1 MAEQFSF
8 FDSLQSL
15 VDAGLARFDQPQTPA
30 TGQVQSTGNPLL
42 LPKEQLAQ
50 RAAAGVNV
58 PRDEPI
64 PTGDPLG
71 LDDPFSGSSQFF
83 RGKSIPGLPSRT
95 DISNFLG
102 VGAGELATQGTG
114 GFSVDPSA
122 SVPGGFGVTPAR
134 GIGTIAGLLGGPLGS
149 ILGTGIG
156 TAIMEP
162 GYERAA
168 GEATSPYGITDDDE
182 ISGWSSFLNSV
193 TFGLGGRG
201 FDEQLNDLLAEV
213 GSFPE
218 GAGDE
223 GTRDLFG
230 NTKQTPRQL
239 LTTDFRDYVNQ
250 GTFEESVDAVISD
263 APFKE
268 SGDAIEPVK
277 QVYEDPQLERDALI
291 DRLRGLS
298 SEQYQQ
304 LSDDP
309 SLIGRRVREM
319 SDLWDIGYPK
329 SSPKSLPGTVPF
341 SEPLPD
347 VTLAQPQTMAQA
359 FKGDDEGGSGGF
371 FGSGPDIDRDS
382 PDSFGFGIF

>member
-182 ISGWSSFLNSV
+182 ISGWSSFLNSI

-223 GTRDLFG
+223 GRRDLFG
-230 NTKQTPRQL
+230 TTEQTPQQL
-239 LTTDFRDYVNQ
+239 LTTAFRDYVNQ
-250 GTFEESVDAVISD
+250 EPSEAFMGGGPP
-263 APFKE
+263 APAPAPAPAK
-268 SGDAIEPVK
+268 
-277 QVYEDPQLERDALI
+277 
-291 DRLRGLS
+291 
-298 SEQYQQ
+298 
-304 LSDDP
+304 
-309 SLIGRRVREM
+309 
-319 SDLWDIGYPK
+319 
-329 SSPKSLPGTVPF
+329 
-341 SEPLPD
+341 
-347 VTLAQPQTMAQA
+347 TMAQA
-359 FKGDDEGGSGGF
+359 FGGGDEAGGGGF

>member
-30 TGQVQSTGNPLL
+30 TGQGQPTGNPLL

-50 RAAAGVNV
+50 RAAAGVRV

-64 PTGDPLG
+64 PTRDPLG
-71 LDDPFSGSSQFF
+71 LGDPFSGSSQFF
-83 RGKSIPGLPSRT
+83 RGKSLPGLPSRT

-102 VGAGELATQGTG
+102 VGAGELATQGFG
-114 GFSVDPSA
+114 GVSSFPRQD
-122 SVPGGFGVTPAR
+122 VPPDTDTFPPGKETERYSNILGGTGVTPAR

-168 GEATSPYGITDDDE
+168 GKATSPYGITDDDE
-182 ISGWSSFLNSV
+182 ISGWSSFLNSI

-223 GTRDLFG
+223 GSRDLFG
-230 NTKQTPRQL
+230 TTEQTPQQL
-239 LTTDFRDYVNQ
+239 LTTAFRDYVNQ
-250 GTFEESVDAVISD
+250 EPSEAFMGGGPPAPAPAPRLPSPPAKTMADVWYDDRFGGGDFGGGFEPSD
-263 APFKE
+263 AAGWE
-268 SGDAIEPVK
+268 
-277 QVYEDPQLERDALI
+277 
-291 DRLRGLS
+291 
-298 SEQYQQ
+298 
-304 LSDDP
+304 
-309 SLIGRRVREM
+309 
-319 SDLWDIGYPK
+319 
-329 SSPKSLPGTVPF
+329 
-341 SEPLPD
+341 
-347 VTLAQPQTMAQA
+347 
-359 FKGDDEGGSGGF
+359 
-371 FGSGPDIDRDS
+371 
-382 PDSFGFGIF
+382 